1 MRRPEQTLRFALKT
15 YAFLSHR
22 TCEVTRQEQLPP
34 GPKIIAMNHTVGH
47 DPFHL
52 PFALGEQPYFLLQDG
67 LFALPLVGKL
77 LKETGQIP
85 VYRDTDRAKEA
96 IEQACCYL
104 QQGRTIAIFPEG
116 KEVAAG
122 ERIRAKTGV
131 VRMSLES
138 GVPIIPTGLYVP
150 PETLT
155 PLNFHWKGS
164 KRCGAWQF
172 TGKSYMRFGQ
182 AWHPDPET
190 SIHAQT
196 DELMDR
202 IYSLVDES
210 RREAACASRFLLNP
224 ILQW

>member
-1 MRRPEQTLRFALKT
+1 MQRPEQTLRFALKA
-15 YAFLSHR
+15 YAVLSHR
-22 TCEVTRQEQLPP
+22 TCEVVGHKQLPV

-47 DPFHL
+47 DPLHL
-52 PFALGEQPYFLLQDG
+52 PLVLDQQPYFLLQDG
-67 LFALPLVGKL
+67 LFTLPLVGKL
-77 LKETGQIP
+77 LKESGQIP
-85 VYRDTDRAKEA
+85 VYRDTDRAREA
-96 IEQACCYL
+96 MELACSYL
-104 QQGRTIAIFPEG
+104 KQGRTIAIFPEG
-116 KEVAAG
+116 REVPAG

-138 GVPIIPTGLYVP
+138 GAPIIPTGLYVP

-155 PLNFHWKGS
+155 PLNFHWNGG

-182 AWHPDPET
+182 AWQPSPEA
-190 SIHAQT
+190 SVHSQA

-202 IYSLVDES
+202 IYSLMDES
-210 RREAACASRFLLNP
+210 RREAECASHTLLNP